1 MSAVDRKKTIEA
13 KKNQV
18 QLLYDQI
25 AVLSNDARKKTA
37 TNKINKDSHTQDR
50 LSRTRQTMHN
60 AGTVND
66 RVLRPSDRGN
76 DIRTYSKMD
85 LDVWK

>member
-1 MSAVDRKKTIEA
+1 MPGIDRKKAIEA

-25 AVLSNDARKKTA
+25 AVLSDEAKKKTA
-37 TNKINKDSHTQDR
+37 SNKTNKDSHTQDR
-50 LSRTRQTMHN
+50 LSKTRQTMHI
-60 AGTVND
+60 AGTMND